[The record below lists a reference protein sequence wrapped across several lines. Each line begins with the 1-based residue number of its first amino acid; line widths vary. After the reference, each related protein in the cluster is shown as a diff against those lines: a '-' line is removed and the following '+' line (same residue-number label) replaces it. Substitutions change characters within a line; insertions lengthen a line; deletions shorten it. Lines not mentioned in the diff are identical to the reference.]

1 MYIIYIHIYT
11 YINMYI
17 YIYIS
22 VCTCVY
28 VCVCVYVYV
37 CVCVCCVS
45 SRPSTVRASS
55 VWGWKSRGQIND
67 VALETLPSSTK
78 SVHRYFSMKYRAFLA
93 SSFILFTLE
102 AGKATT

>member
-28 VCVCVYVYV
+28 VCVCMCMCV
-37 CVCVCCVS
+37 CVCVLCEFTSIHREGFICLGLEIQGTDQRCCVGDVTFLYQVCS
-45 SRPSTVRASS
+45 S
-55 VWGWKSRGQIND
+55 
-67 VALETLPSSTK
+67 LL
-78 SVHRYFSMKYRAFLA
+78 
-93 SSFILFTLE
+93 
-102 AGKATT
+102 